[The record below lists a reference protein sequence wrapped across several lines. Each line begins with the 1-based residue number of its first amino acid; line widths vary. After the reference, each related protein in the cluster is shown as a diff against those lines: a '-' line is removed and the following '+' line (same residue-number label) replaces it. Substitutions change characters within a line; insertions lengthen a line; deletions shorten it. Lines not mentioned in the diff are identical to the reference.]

1 MVCFMVYMV
10 QLALIFS
17 FCMVGDLIASL
28 LPITMP
34 GSVISMLLVL
44 LLLAS
49 RILKEQHIRQSADFL
64 LENMTFFFI
73 PPAVSILRYATIVK
87 TIWWQLFVINIVSV
101 VVCFALSS
109 WTVML
114 TLRLMRRRHD

>member
-1 MVCFMVYMV
+1 MVYMI
-10 QLALIFS
+10 QLALIFG
-17 FCMVGDLIASL
+17 FCMVGDFIASL
-28 LPITMP
+28 LPVTMP
-34 GSVISMLLVL
+34 GSVVGMLLVL

-49 RILKEQHIRQSADFL
+49 RILKEQHISQSADFM

-73 PPAVSILRYATIVK
+73 PPAVSILRYAAVVQ
-87 TIWWQLFVINIVSV
+87 TIWWQLLVINIVSV

-114 TLRLMRRRHD
+114 TLRLMGKRHG

>member
-1 MVCFMVYMV
+1 MVYMV